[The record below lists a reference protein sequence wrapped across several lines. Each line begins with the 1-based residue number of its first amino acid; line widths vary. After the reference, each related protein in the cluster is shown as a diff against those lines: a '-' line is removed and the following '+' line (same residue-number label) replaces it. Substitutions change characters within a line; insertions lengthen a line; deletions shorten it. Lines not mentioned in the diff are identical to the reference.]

1 MSIKDDLLITA
12 DLDTLYWVLGEV
24 ANKAKE
30 DDDFIKVLLQLEQ
43 FVEIHKTRTRDMV
56 TYRDTIERARNEY
69 RSLKLRYDGTVEAL
83 DLKTKL
89 LSQVMNEKMNEDVN
103 NQF

>member
-1 MSIKDDLLITA
+1 MSIKDDLLISA
-12 DLDTLYWVLGEV
+12 DLDNLYWVLGQLAE
-24 ANKAKE
+24 KAKE
-30 DDDFIKVLLQLEQ
+30 DNDLIKVLLQLEQ

-69 RSLKLRYDGTVEAL
+69 RSLKLKYDGTVDAL
-83 DLKTKL
+83 NLKTKV
-89 LSQVMNEKMNEDVN
+89 LSQVMNEKMDEDVN

>member
-1 MSIKDDLLITA
+1 
-12 DLDTLYWVLGEV
+12 
-24 ANKAKE
+24 
-30 DDDFIKVLLQLEQ
+30 
-43 FVEIHKTRTRDMV
+43 MV

-83 DLKTKL
+83 NLKTKL
-89 LSQVMNEKMNEDVN
+89 LSQVMNEKMDEDVN

>member
-1 MSIKDDLLITA
+1 MKIKDDLLISA
-12 DLDTLYWVLGEV
+12 DINNLYWVIGEL

-30 DDDFIKVLLQLEQ
+30 DNDLIKVLLQLEQ
-43 FVEIHKTRTRDMV
+43 FVETHKTRTRDMV

-69 RSLKLRYDGTVEAL
+69 RSLKLKYDGTVEAL
-83 DLKTKL
+83 NLKTKL
-89 LSQVMNEKMNEDVN
+89 LSQIMNEKMDEDVN

>member
-69 RSLKLRYDGTVEAL
+69 RSLKLRYDGTVDAL
-83 DLKTKL
+83 NLKTKV
-89 LSQVMNEKMNEDVN
+89 LSQVMNEKMDEDVN

>member
-43 FVEIHKTRTRDMV
+43 FVETHKTRTRDMV

-69 RSLKLRYDGTVEAL
+69 RSLKLKYDGTVEAL
-83 DLKTKL
+83 NLKTKL
-89 LSQVMNEKMNEDVN
+89 LSQVMNEKMDEDVN

>member
-1 MSIKDDLLITA
+1 MSIADDLLLSA
-12 DLDTLYWVLGEV
+12 DLKVLYWVLGEV

-30 DDDFIKVLLQLEQ
+30 DDEFIKVLLQLEQ
-43 FVEIHKTRTRDMV
+43 FVEIHKTRTNDMV

-69 RSLKLRYDGTVEAL
+69 RSLKLKYDGTQEAL
-83 DLKTKL
+83 QSTREMLHK
-89 LSQVMNEKMNEDVN
+89 VMNDKLEEDVD

>member
-30 DDDFIKVLLQLEQ
+30 DNDFIKVLLQLEQ

-69 RSLKLRYDGTVEAL
+69 RSLKLKYDGTVEAL

-89 LSQVMNEKMNEDVN
+89 LSQVMNEKIDEDVN

>member
-1 MSIKDDLLITA
+1 MSIKDDLLISA
-12 DLDTLYWVLGEV
+12 DINNLYWVIGEL

-30 DDDFIKVLLQLEQ
+30 DNDLIKVLLQLEQ
-43 FVEIHKTRTRDMV
+43 FVETHKTRTRDMV

-69 RSLKLRYDGTVEAL
+69 RSLKLKYDGTIEAL
-83 DLKTKL
+83 NLKTKL
-89 LSQVMNEKMNEDVN
+89 LSQIMNEKMDEDVN